1 MRISLIAAV
10 AEDGTIGR
18 DGRLPWHLPDD
29 LRRFRALTT
38 GHHVIMGRRTFESI
52 GRPLPQR
59 TNLVLSRDPALR
71 ADGIQVFSSLETA
84 LAFARV
90 AGESEA
96 FVIGGAAIYA
106 LALPLADRIYLTRV
120 AARVGG
126 DAVFPP
132 IDEADWSERSREPH
146 AADDR
151 HAHSFEL
158 TVLDRVRREK
168 PPSHQA

>member
-1 MRISLIAAV
+1 MRVSLIAAV
-10 AEDGTIGR
+10 AENGTIGR

-29 LRRFRALTT
+29 LKRFRALTT

-59 TNLVLSRDPALR
+59 TNLVISRDPSLR
-71 ADGIQVFSSLETA
+71 IDGAHVLPTLETA
-84 LAFARV
+84 IEHARA

-106 LALPLADRIYLTRV
+106 LALPVADRIYLTRV

-126 DAVFPP
+126 DAFFPP
-132 IDEADWSERSREPH
+132 IDQAEWVEFASEPH

-151 HAHSFEL
+151 HAHPFEL
-158 TVLDRVRREK
+158 LVLDRVREGG
-168 PPSHQA
+168 PASDQA